1 MNRIDVLIPSES
13 RVETKDFL
21 LAIAKSKLGIN
32 DLCYANTTVNGIT
45 YSVVYD
51 VDKKSLTVKA
61 TELSS
66 GWIYNSD
73 VTKTLLVLNA
83 ISDVSGYALINIDE
97 VCSTCHD
104 YSRVC
109 DELAS
114 ITAKCSELSSKC
126 ITDEEW
132 RIITGRRS
140 RKGLSTY
147 ALGVEP

>member
-1 MNRIDVLIPSES
+1 MNHIDVLIPSES

-21 LAIAKSKLGIN
+21 LAVAKSKLGIN

-51 VDKKSLTVKA
+51 VDKKSLTVTA
-61 TELSS
+61 TENSI
-66 GWIYNSD
+66 GWIYTSP
-73 VTKTLLVLNA
+73 VTKTLLTLIA
-83 ISDVSGYALINIDE
+83 INDVIGYALINIDE

-114 ITAKCSELSSKC
+114 ITAKCTELSSRC

-140 RKGLSTY
+140 RKG
-147 ALGVEP
+147 VEAPNADR